1 MEMVGKLD
9 SGMDEVLVSSI
20 IEACV
25 RVEKPA
31 LLKDYLAN
39 RVPSSIGIFGAHTFG
54 SLIKAYGYVG
64 DMNAVW
70 MLERDAKPS
79 HRSNAHYSRM
89 HGGGCGQQR

>member
-39 RVPSSIGIFGAHTFG
+39 RVRRASPDGG
-54 SLIKAYGYVG
+54 SWGKTNRKVNHFLQCHHE
-64 DMNAVW
+64 N
-70 MLERDAKPS
+70 
-79 HRSNAHYSRM
+79 
-89 HGGGCGQQR
+89 